1 MSDRDLR
8 KEVRDLNKQLKEWKR
23 ATEIWKNATFTHI
36 EQKNKLFRELEDTK
50 EINEAICKDYW
61 RINDKNINLI
71 ANTDNLINMK
81 DTALF
86 VLLVIVWVLMVYIV
100 YISNFS

>member
-36 EQKNKLFRELEDTK
+36 EQKNKLFRELEETK
-50 EINEAICKDYW
+50 KINEAICKDYW

-71 ANTDNLINMK
+71 EKTDNLINIK
-81 DTALF
+81 DTVLF
-86 VLLVIVWVLMVYIV
+86 VVVLIVWVLMVCLAYLKK
-100 YISNFS
+100 IS